1 MTIIFNGTAQAVQ
14 HHLAMVGDP
23 LRQCPEFTAQD
34 LEDIDREAREWR
46 AEFVPHTASLTV
58 AVVE

>member
-1 MTIIFNGTAQAVQ
+1 VTIIFNGTAQAVQ

-23 LRQCPEFTAQD
+23 LPEFTAQD